1 MKGAI
6 YLQGVLTATIRGS
19 TFENNDPGPILENL
33 QMIGLEDSEIKEAP
47 SQSRKVKKISRATG
61 IFLWGDRMDVK
72 IESTTFS
79 NNMLDFATKYLNVKE
94 NNPKLY
100 EYFPPDYF

>member
-1 MKGAI
+1 
-6 YLQGVLTATIRGS
+6 
-19 TFENNDPGPILENL
+19 
-33 QMIGLEDSEIKEAP
+33 MIGLEDSEIKEAP

-79 NNMLDFATKYLNVKE
+79 NNMLDFATKYLNVEE

-100 EYFPPDYF
+100 EYFPKDYF